1 MIRGTSQEFRC
12 KLPCDFTELATVQ
25 VVFWQENYRGPASY
39 RPLPIVKVKA
49 QCREGNQSNVLSVT
63 LNQEETLRFSEKRK
77 AKAQLRALTTAGVP
91 IATRE
96 HLIAVYPV
104 YDDSILDGDI
114 TPTPTYEDLIVLD
127 GQPIIQG
134 G

>member
-12 KLPCDFTELATVQ
+12 QLPCNFTELVAVR
-25 VVFWQENYRGPASY
+25 VAFWQENYNGPASY
-39 RPLPIVKVKA
+39 RPLPIIKTKA
-49 QCREGNQSNVLSVT
+49 QCAQGDQSNVLSVT

-77 AKAQLRALTTAGVP
+77 AKAQLRALTAAGVP

-96 HLIAVYPV
+96 HLITVYPV
-104 YDDSILDGDI
+104 YDDSILDGDVI
-114 TPTPTYEDLIVLD
+114 PTPTYEDLILLD
-127 GQPIIQG
+127 GQPIVQG